1 MLRILFEVDKSKI
14 CTSQPYGCTGS
25 YTFVVDSLD
34 DKDDLKCDDLGVW
47 HHNGVSTQYFDVE
60 FEGQN
65 AKEITR
71 LGSKR
76 PAVMR
81 PCVYAL
87 RRCYWRHKS
96 NNTFRKIFKVIGTS
110 L

>member
-25 YTFVVDSLD
+25 YTLVVDSTILD

-65 AKEITR
+65 VRDHTIGKQASCSHASMCVC
-71 LGSKR
+71 SK
-76 PAVMR
+76 
-81 PCVYAL
+81 AL
-87 RRCYWRHKS
+87 LLEAQKQ
-96 NNTFRKIFKVIGTS
+96 
-110 L
+110 